1 MSGTVITV
9 LTGVLTPGTPAMP
22 PPATFALGGF
32 EMDYLFLMLIIGFV
46 GTIWLFLDSFSRFNF
61 FVAAVL
67 VGLNITL
74 MLTTTIPLVF
84 FLYALFVVGGHI
96 AVWRRTKIDTRG
108 MKDAAEGFGRQRESK
123 DAAAEAARLGLPSVF
138 GDAGEGE
145 PARGKRG
152 ARAGARTAPSTGTPE
167 DEVEHLIAAGLYE
180 DALRLAEERLK
191 VARRMNDLAS
201 VARWR
206 SVIDRLRSQLGDLA
220 GPE

>member
-108 MKDAAEGFGRQRESK
+108 MKDAAEGYGRQRESK
-123 DAAAEAARLGLPSVF
+123 DAEAEAARLGLPSVF

-145 PARGKRG
+145 PARRRSRSGGG
-152 ARAGARTAPSTGTPE
+152 AAASPE
-167 DEVEHLIAAGLYE
+167 DEVERFIAAGLYE